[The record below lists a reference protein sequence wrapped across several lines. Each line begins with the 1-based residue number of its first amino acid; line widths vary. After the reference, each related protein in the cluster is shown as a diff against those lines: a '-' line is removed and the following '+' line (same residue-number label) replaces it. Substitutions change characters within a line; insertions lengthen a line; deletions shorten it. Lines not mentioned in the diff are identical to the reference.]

1 MTEVGRQASAAVPA
15 FQLSRAC
22 KRYAS
27 NEGVGPIDLQIAEGS
42 TTVLLGTSGAGK
54 STLLKLL
61 NGLVVPDS
69 GEVLFRGQPL
79 SLQSRLRMGYVVQ
92 GGGLFPH
99 LTAADNV
106 TLVARWLRQEKKRID
121 ARLHELAALVR
132 LPFESLQRF
141 PVQLSGGQSQR
152 VGLMRA
158 LMLDA
163 PVLLLDEPLGAL
175 DPLTRFDLQND
186 LREVFQR
193 LGKTVAIVT
202 HDLSEAAF
210 FGGTVLLFQAGHVVQ
225 KGSID
230 ELVKNPATPFVERF
244 VQAQRGVS

>member
-1 MTEVGRQASAAVPA
+1 MSEPA
-15 FQLSRAC
+15 FRLTKAC
-22 KRYAS
+22 KRYAG
-27 NEGVGPIDLQIAEGS
+27 NEGVGPIDLTLAEGS

-61 NGLVVPDS
+61 NGLIVADS
-69 GEVLFRGQPL
+69 GEVLFKGKPVTRE
-79 SLQSRLRMGYVVQ
+79 SRLQMGYVVQ

-99 LTAADNV
+99 LTAAQNV
-106 TLVARWLRQEKKRID
+106 ALVARWLNWKSERID
-121 ARLHELAALVR
+121 ARLEELAALVR
-132 LPFESLQRF
+132 LPIDSLQRY
-141 PVQLSGGQSQR
+141 PRQLSGGQAQR

-175 DPLTRFDLQND
+175 DPLTRFDLQQD
-186 LREVFQR
+186 LKEVFAR

-210 FGGTVLLFQAGHVVQ
+210 FGGTVLLFRAGHVEQ
-225 KGSID
+225 QGKI
-230 ELVKNPATPFVERF
+230 EALLEHPATPFVERF
-244 VQAQRGVS
+244 VQAQRGVA

>member
-1 MTEVGRQASAAVPA
+1 MTEPA
-15 FQLSRAC
+15 FRLTKAS

-27 NEGVGPIDLQIAEGS
+27 NEGVGPVDLKLEEGS

-61 NGLVVPDS
+61 NGLITPDS
-69 GEVLFRGQPL
+69 GEVLFNGKPITRE
-79 SLQSRLRMGYVVQ
+79 SRLRMGYVVQ

-99 LTAADNV
+99 LTAAQNV
-106 TLVARWLRQEKKRID
+106 ALVARWLGWEDGKIE
-121 ARLHELAALVR
+121 ARLKELSALVR
-132 LPFESLQRF
+132 LPIESLQRY
-141 PVQLSGGQSQR
+141 PGQLSGGQAQR

-175 DPLTRFDLQND
+175 DPLTRFDLQQD
-186 LREVFQR
+186 LRDVFHR

-210 FGGTVLLFQAGHVVQ
+210 FGGTVLLFKAGHVEQ
-225 KGSID
+225 QGSID
-230 ELVKNPATPFVERF
+230 ELVKQPKTPFVERF